1 MAEETAPKR
10 NMIETTDFLF
20 SVCGERE
27 PGKGEDS
34 YAFALQESGALVGV
48 FDGCGGSGAARYAGL
63 QSKTGAYLASRAA
76 SAAWLHWFETLEPE
90 GEISVEEL
98 TLQVLRRLRLCEKQG
113 GESSGGLPGL
123 RAKRLP
129 TTAAAAV
136 CRPCRGGMEALLQ
149 WAGDS
154 RVYWLDGDGLA
165 QLTEDDLGGLD
176 AMQELAEDRPLA
188 NAITLSRAFQIHS
201 AERNFTRPGLLF
213 AASDGCFGY
222 LSTPM
227 EFESLLLHT
236 LQESV
241 CAAEW
246 ERRMAEAM
254 ARVSGDD
261 YTLCGVSLGFGS
273 FEKLKSSLQR
283 RTNLLDRVY
292 INGLD
297 ACTGAEKQQLW
308 ERYRESYYRLLCRP

>member
-1 MAEETAPKR
+1 MAEETAPKK
-10 NMIETTDFLF
+10 NMIGMADFLF
-20 SVCGERE
+20 SFCGERE
-27 PGKGEDS
+27 PGNGEDS
-34 YAFALQESGALVGV
+34 YAFALHENGALVGI
-48 FDGCGGSGAARYAGL
+48 FDGCGGSGAARYPGV
-63 QSKTGAYLASRAA
+63 QNRTGAYLASRAT
-76 SAAWLHWFETLEPE
+76 SAAWLHWFEGLEPE
-90 GEISVEEL
+90 GEISVDDL
-98 TLQVLRRLRLCEKQG
+98 KLQLLRNLRLCEKQG
-113 GESSGGLPGL
+113 GESSGGLPGS

-136 CRPCRGGMEALLQ
+136 CRPCRGGLEVQLQ

-154 RVYWLDGDGLA
+154 RVYWLDEDGLA
-165 QLTEDDLGGLD
+165 QLTEDDLGGVD

-201 AERNFTRPGLLF
+201 ARRKFTRPGLLF

-227 EFESLLLHT
+227 EFEYLLLQS
-236 LQESV
+236 LRESA

-246 ERRMAEAM
+246 ERRMMEAV

-261 YTLCGVSLGFGS
+261 YTLCGISLGYGS
-273 FEKLKSSLQR
+273 FEELKSRLQR
-283 RTNLLDRVY
+283 RTKLMERVY

-297 ACTGAEKQQLW
+297 ACTAEEKQQLW
-308 ERYRESYYRLLCRP
+308 ERYRENYYRLLCRP